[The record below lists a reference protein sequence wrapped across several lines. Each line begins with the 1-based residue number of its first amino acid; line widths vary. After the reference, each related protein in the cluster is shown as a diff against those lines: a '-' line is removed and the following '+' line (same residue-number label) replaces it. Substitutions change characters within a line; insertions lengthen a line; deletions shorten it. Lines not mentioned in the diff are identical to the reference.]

1 MNLKELMEKKPDI
14 KMVPAMTNDKYRE
27 LCEKKLN
34 PEIKEV
40 KKHYSDSMKEAWKYY
55 VR

>member
-1 MNLKELMEKKPDI
+1 MNLKEFIELEPEVKKI
-14 KMVPAMTNDKYRE
+14 STMTNDKYQE
-27 LCEKKLN
+27 LCKKKLN
-34 PEIKEV
+34 QKIKQI